1 MLLLT
6 NQMRGIPESL
16 KFPRVLYFWDPFPY
30 LPALQAMDPSLIY
43 WLSTYSLLISKWRKV
58 FFVVKL
64 VRWSN
69 RLPLYSPR
77 LPLYL
82 SYLIQG
88 TLGILMITQR
98 KTGDQ
103 PHLLVA
109 SFWSR
114 LKIFNRR
121 DFTCFSQPGE
131 VCLTLYVLINVSIW
145 ETAPLPHPWPTL
157 TLTWYRGLV
166 LRYWNWSRS
175 FHKGAK
181 LVWLM

>member
-6 NQMRGIPESL
+6 NQMRGMPESL
-16 KFPRVLYFWDPFPY
+16 KFPWYFIFETRFLTSPHFK
-30 LPALQAMDPSLIY
+30 
-43 WLSTYSLLISKWRKV
+43 LLIHHWFTGFQPTVYLSLSDAKYSSW
-58 FFVVKL
+58 
-64 VRWSN
+64 WN
-69 RLPLYSPR
+69 LYGDLTDFLWFSPR

-145 ETAPLPHPWPTL
+145 ATAPLPHPWPTL